1 MGKTVNKMMKD
12 LQFLLQHGQIGMDL
26 TDLRYQTML
35 CGAVEATGKK
45 YAFYIK
51 EADTA
56 MIYLKLV

>member
-1 MGKTVNKMMKD
+1 MEKTVNKMMKD
-12 LQFLLQHGQIGMDL
+12 LQFLLKHGQIGMDL
-26 TDLRYQTML
+26 TDLRYQEML

-56 MIYLKLV
+56 MIILKLV